1 LKERLELDS
10 PPSGAAFATE
20 RELEEHFD
28 VSRSVVR
35 GAFKLL
41 VADGVIVRN
50 RGSGTFIAP
59 PKPMIPVT
67 GLAKALLVH
76 RRDLMITVLSASERP
91 PDRTVMELLDME
103 AEPTA
108 IAQVTA
114 VLHVEGR
121 PLCFVDS
128 HTSVAHVPWMLPA
141 AAALH
146 SGLEPP
152 GYEGVELTR
161 AQVVIESSGFGQ
173 WGASLFGV
181 KAGDLAL
188 VGRVIQYGMATGS
201 EHERPLEF
209 ARLVYR
215 GSSVQLK
222 IDSA

>member
-1 LKERLELDS
+1 MDS
-10 PPSGAAFATE
+10 WPSGAAFATE
-20 RELEEHFD
+20 REIEEHFD

-41 VADGVIVRN
+41 VADGAIVQK

-59 PKPMIPVT
+59 TKPMIPVT

-76 RRDLMITVLSASERP
+76 RQDLTITVLSASERS
-91 PDRTVMELLDME
+91 PDRTVMELLEME

-114 VLHVEGR
+114 VLHVEGQ

-128 HTSVAHVPWMLPA
+128 HAAAARVPWMLPA
-141 AAALH
+141 AEALR
-146 SGLEPP
+146 SGAEPP

-161 AQVVIESSGFGQ
+161 ARAVIESSGFGH

-188 VGRVIQYGMATGS
+188 VGRVIQYGKAKGL
-201 EHERPLEF
+201 EGERPLEF

-215 GSSVQLK
+215 GSSVQLT
-222 IDSA
+222 IDPA